1 MRNRVVRNVGRWAI
15 AGAGVATVTGLG
27 ADVARADGSLN
38 APGFALINIGQID
51 DPMEDVLEHTLNFGD
66 GYRWD

>member
-1 MRNRVVRNVGRWAI
+1 MSGRLVRNMGRWAI
-15 AGAGVATVTGLG
+15 AGAGIAGVTGLA
-27 ADVARADGSLN
+27 ADPARADGSLH

-66 GYRWD
+66 DFSWD